1 MFCLG
6 DKVRVKKEFW
16 LYPSVLHPLAE
27 MKEYENKISTVLTT
41 EMHWGERIYMLER
54 FENGYGRFLFADNWL
69 ELVEDEIHITESDI
83 INMF

>member
-1 MFCLG
+1 MFCFG

-16 LYPSVLHPLAE
+16 LYPSVLHPLTE
-27 MKEYENKISTVLTT
+27 MKEYENKISTVLKTD
-41 EMHWGERIYMLER
+41 MFCGGRVYVLER
-54 FENGYGRFLFADNWL
+54 FENGCGHFLFAENWL